1 MRRPSPESIS
11 SDRANEALDFE
22 PVRALGEK
30 LVDEFVE
37 NDPCDTLGR
46 WMAHYIAELIEAV
59 DKSTP
64 AELRFNQHEC
74 AKAILSFWDH
84 RSIFPPGKR
93 PFEGLEP
100 VVETLRK
107 LDPDSTDPFY
117 RPPRVHE
124 RNAAIGEVETNK
136 WLSIAEGLDY
146 TARILVEFA
155 LKLAIMNAS
164 DKTKEW
170 LDVSEKS
177 EKPTKIDVQFIRML
191 TTDLE
196 LQQRVKDQ
204 HIESI
209 QKKIARLS
217 SFEDIATAVKT
228 QLQVE
233 LDEFGK
239 SSDDDQ

>member
-1 MRRPSPESIS
+1 M
-11 SDRANEALDFE
+11 DFE

>member
-1 MRRPSPESIS
+1 M
-11 SDRANEALDFE
+11 DFE

-64 AELRFNQHEC
+64 AELRFNQQEC

-124 RNAAIGEVETNK
+124 RNAAIGEIETNK

-155 LKLAIMNAS
+155 LKLAIANAS
-164 DKTKEW
+164 DKTKGW
-170 LDVSEKS
+170 LDISEKS
-177 EKPTKIDVQFIRML
+177 EKSAKIDVQFVRRL

-196 LQQRVKDQ
+196 LQQRLKKQ
-204 HIESI
+204 QIENI
-209 QKKIARLS
+209 QNKIARLS
-217 SFEDIATAVKT
+217 AFEDFATVVKT
-228 QLQVE
+228 HLQLE
-233 LDEFGK
+233 LDECME
-239 SSDDDQ
+239 SSDEDQ